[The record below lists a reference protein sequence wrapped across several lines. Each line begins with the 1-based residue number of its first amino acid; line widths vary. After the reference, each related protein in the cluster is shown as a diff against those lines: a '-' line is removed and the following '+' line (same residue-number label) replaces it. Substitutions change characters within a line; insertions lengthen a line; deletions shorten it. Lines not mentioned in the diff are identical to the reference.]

1 MTYIL
6 ILFLTYVLHLLL
18 KLNWVCTAVVL
29 VFLLVM
35 QHFHRIKG
43 QRFQEARKRFLDVSL
58 YIDTLLYSFLKEHKI
73 IRAFEDVKSTLAD
86 GHMKETVS
94 RAIDHMMLTF
104 DETEVFVDAMR
115 IIEDEYKCN
124 RIVNAHEFM
133 AHAEYYG
140 GDIKESA
147 RILLKDKSAWE
158 RRILRNIE
166 DRQRMFHQII
176 LSVVTSVIISGII
189 LYLPVLSMDISSNI
203 IVQILSVALI
213 VLDDLI
219 ILWGQKF
226 LEVDYLGIDL
236 LPEDDKH
243 AKKLEEYKAYNPAKE
258 LRTSILMAVIPAL
271 ASAFLLY
278 TDRQWAAVAAMGA
291 ALICLNQHRIGHR
304 LMKKNLI
311 ADVKSAFPKWLMDLA
326 LLIKS
331 ENVQVAIQKSREHIP
346 VILKEE
352 VNTLVERLDVEPESS
367 DPYHRFLDCLNLPE
381 INAAMGMLYAV
392 SIGNS
397 GNCGSQIDEL
407 ITKNLEMLDVADTAR
422 LKDKTAGMYLLFLA
436 PVITAS
442 FKMIV
447 DMAIFL
453 ISFLS
458 YKVV

>member
-58 YIDTLLYSFLKEHKI
+58 YIDTLLYSFLKEQKI

-278 TDRQWAAVAAMGA
+278 TDRQWPAVAAMGA
-291 ALICLNQHRIGHR
+291 ALICLNI
-304 LMKKNLI
+304 
-311 ADVKSAFPKWLMDLA
+311 VWWLA
-326 LLIKS
+326 
-331 ENVQVAIQKSREHIP
+331 
-346 VILKEE
+346 
-352 VNTLVERLDVEPESS
+352 
-367 DPYHRFLDCLNLPE
+367 
-381 INAAMGMLYAV
+381 
-392 SIGNS
+392 
-397 GNCGSQIDEL
+397 
-407 ITKNLEMLDVADTAR
+407 
-422 LKDKTAGMYLLFLA
+422 
-436 PVITAS
+436 
-442 FKMIV
+442 
-447 DMAIFL
+447 
-453 ISFLS
+453 
-458 YKVV
+458 